1 MNGLFN
7 PHSKELVPFQV
18 GPLAEHL
25 AGFAALLTRQHYCR
39 RNGWQKIRLVSD
51 LGQWLSARG
60 RGLRDLNESLT
71 EGFLTERR
79 RSRPLFSGDAAT
91 LGALLRHLRAEG
103 LIAEAQ
109 PVLPSSAGECLL
121 ADYERFLLQERALAP
136 GTVALIRRLI
146 ERFLQHRFPKGGVR
160 PSQLRPEDIL
170 SFISVESTRG
180 ARSHLQSTTSAL
192 RGFLEFLLQTGRLTT
207 SLTGVVPTVAGWRL
221 SELPRYL
228 EAGQVERLLRS
239 CDRRKNVGRRDF
251 AILLLMARL
260 GLRVGEVARLCLE
273 DIDWRAGELVV
284 RGKGARL
291 DRLPLPEDVGQ
302 AIASYLK
309 LRCAGGASRR
319 VFLQSKAPYEGF
331 LWVGAVSG
339 LVSRAL
345 RRAGIDGRHRGGHVL
360 RHSLATSMLKR
371 GVSLPEI
378 SQVLRHQLT
387 QTTEIYAK
395 VDLPTLRELSQP
407 WPGGAP

>member
-1 MNGLFN
+1 M
-7 PHSKELVPFQV
+7 
-18 GPLAEHL
+18 LAQQTLEQL
-25 AGFAALLTRQHYCR
+25 RTLRLDGMLAALT
-39 RNGWQKIRLVSD
+39 
-51 LGQWLSARG
+51 
-60 RGLRDLNESLT
+60 
-71 EGFLTERR
+71 
-79 RSRPLFSGDAAT
+79 DAAT
-91 LGALLRHLRAEG
+91 STAAHALPFEQRLT
-103 LIAEAQ
+103 
-109 PVLPSSAGECLL
+109 LL
-121 ADYERFLLQERALAP
+121 VQREIDWRD
-136 GTVALIRRLI
+136 GRRL
-146 ERFLQHRFPKGGVR
+146 
-160 PSQLRPEDIL
+160 
-170 SFISVESTRG
+170 
-180 ARSHLQSTTSAL
+180 A
-192 RGFLEFLLQTGRLTT
+192 
-207 SLTGVVPTVAGWRL
+207 
-221 SELPRYL
+221 
-228 EAGQVERLLRS
+228 RLL
-239 CDRRKNVGRRDF
+239 K
-251 AILLLMARL
+251 AARL
-260 GLRVGEVARLCLE
+260 KVASACME